1 MLKVIFNLI
10 VLSIC
15 MVPDSKASFEEVFS
29 EKSALLTA
37 HINEYRMVEAEYQ
50 KYQQDLETMLIGN
63 SPPNVE
69 LREKSWL
76 EMQVLRGSQYIAANK
91 EKYLGLI
98 VLLNNIGQEQNYRNQ
113 LILELSYHQQNF
125 GNNCRGASTL
135 CRSNPDTCT
144 VSDAENRLINIE
156 NSILNSLEGLNIII
170 LHWFKCPA

>member
-15 MVPDSKASFEEVFS
+15 MVPDSKASFEEVSS
-29 EKSALLTA
+29 EKGTLLAA
-37 HINEYRMVEAEYQ
+37 HINEYRMVEANYQ
-50 KYQQDLETMLIGN
+50 KYQQDLETMLIDN
-63 SPPNVE
+63 LTQNVE
-69 LREKSWL
+69 LREKPWL
-76 EMQVLRGSQYIAANK
+76 EVQVMRGSQYIAANK

-98 VLLNNIGQEQNYRNQ
+98 DLLNNINREQCYRNQ
-113 LILELSYHQQNF
+113 LIVELSHHQQNF

-135 CRSNPDTCT
+135 CRKNPDTCT

-156 NSILNSLEGLNIII
+156 NSILNSLEGMNVII